1 MRGKYFLRKLI
12 HHGFGTKNLEKGI
25 VSDPVPRAQ
34 AGEEGG
40 IYRQWY
46 QLRK

>member
-1 MRGKYFLRKLI
+1 MRGKYFLSKLI

-25 VSDPVPRAQ
+25 VSDPVPKLEKK
-34 AGEEGG
+34 EESN
-40 IYRQWY
+40 RQWY